1 MAQAKL
7 KTISPQ
13 YNSELKLERLI
24 FKTLSRA
31 LKERRLYS
39 IMPTAFGHWCVGLKA
54 PSIYWTLSSFQ
65 NNDSKHISQAFD
77 GCFTIDH
84 CIYRQCKE
92 DGPHISNMDDI
103 KEVQEFLMFK
113 LNSLIHVTI
122 EPYMQSMRQL
132 EDIGRESWNKICTS
146 VFGEGYHD
154 YTGEA
159 PKIPNQFLQALYER
173 GGDRI
178 DTSKLSALSA
188 FLDSCN
194 TAEIKLA
201 DDGPRIWH
209 PIDDSDT
216 PIWYDLDDEDFIL

>member
-1 MAQAKL
+1 MGQTKL
-7 KTISPQ
+7 KTSSPRN
-13 YNSELKLERLI
+13 NSELELERLI
-24 FKTLSRA
+24 FKTLSRI
-31 LKERRLYS
+31 LKERRLYY
-39 IMPTAFGHWCVGLKA
+39 IMQTAFGSWCVGLKA

-65 NNDSKHISQAFD
+65 NNDSKHVSGAFD

-113 LNSLIHVTI
+113 LNKLIHVTI

-132 EDIGRESWNKICTS
+132 EDIGKESWNKICTS

-159 PKIPNQFLQALYER
+159 PRIPNQFLQALNER
-173 GGDRI
+173 GRI
-178 DTSKLSALSA
+178 SIDPSRLSA
-188 FLDSCN
+188 FIDSCN
-194 TAEIKLA
+194 TAEISLD
-201 DDGPRIWH
+201 DDGPRIWR
-209 PIDDSDT
+209 PIDNPL